1 MSIPV
6 QVPASRALARSEQ
19 YTGSVSSDGLERLQ
33 SFGPRSIEAELY
45 LRTDA
50 ARRGWLEGRISGVLR
65 LQCQTCSADFDWT
78 LAAPVSLILAMDEAE
93 EARLM
98 ADYEPVLVSED
109 RLMLHQIV
117 EDEIL
122 LALPMIPKCPP
133 CENSGSASAETSL
146 EPVEKP
152 GPLAALKNLS
162 LKGVTPARR
171 K

>member
-1 MSIPV
+1 MTIPV
-6 QVPASRALARSEQ
+6 QVPASRALVRAEQ
-19 YTGSVSSDGLERLQ
+19 FAGSVSPHGLKRLQ
-33 SFGPRSIEAELY
+33 EFAPRDLEAELY
-45 LRTDA
+45 VRTDS

-65 LQCQTCSADFDWT
+65 LQCQTCSTPFDWK
-78 LAAPVSLILAMDEAE
+78 LAAPVSLILAMDEDE

-98 ADYEPVLVSED
+98 ADYEPVLVAED

-122 LALPMIPKCPP
+122 LALPMIPRCSA
-133 CENSGSASAETSL
+133 CENSGPASAETSL

>member
-1 MSIPV
+1 
-6 QVPASRALARSEQ
+6 
-19 YTGSVSSDGLERLQ
+19 
-33 SFGPRSIEAELY
+33 
-45 LRTDA
+45 
-50 ARRGWLEGRISGVLR
+50 
-65 LQCQTCSADFDWT
+65 
-78 LAAPVSLILAMDEAE
+78 MDEDE

-98 ADYEPVLVSED
+98 ADYEPVLVAED

-122 LALPMIPKCPP
+122 LALPMIPRCSA
-133 CENSGSASAETSL
+133 CENSGPASAETSL